1 MTSQSDQRMVT
12 VQPAGER
19 RILAELHMHCFEATN
34 ETWTKEDMHEAVQE
48 YLKNDNP
55 DDYPDYPEDPQ
66 TTQRV
71 GRYLREQILLNY
83 LPRIL
88 EASGMLQQANALHR
102 VPVDELD
109 NPNTVQAA
117 TSAVAEIEG
126 ESSRRRRTPK
136 LNWIL
141 QETIPIIERTI
152 QPEHD
157 IQTAEDAVD
166 AIQMIRLLKFN
177 HDPRELFNFDP
188 EERLV
193 ELLSSTLGIATGVH
207 PEPSPDPYR

>member
-34 ETWTKEDMHEAVQE
+34 ETWTNEDLHEAVQE
-48 YLKNDNP
+48 HFNDTNSAG
-55 DDYPDYPEDPQ
+55 YPDYPEDPQ

-71 GRYLREQILLNY
+71 GRHLREQIILNY

-88 EASGMLQQANALHR
+88 EASGIFQQANTLYR
-102 VPVDELD
+102 IPVDELD
-109 NPNTVQAA
+109 SPNTVQAV

-126 ESSRRRRTPK
+126 ETSRIRTPE
-136 LNWIL
+136 LNQIL
-141 QETIPIIERTI
+141 QDAIPIIERTI
-152 QPEHD
+152 QPDHD

-166 AIQMIRLLKFN
+166 VIRIIRRLKLN
-177 HDPRELFNFDP
+177 HDPKELFNFDP

-193 ELLSSTLGIATGVH
+193 ELLSNTLGIATGVH
-207 PEPSPDPYR
+207 PERSPDPYR